1 MSGDPLGYEKHHVTI
16 NGRRMAYVEAGTG
29 DPIVFLHGNPTSSYL
44 WRNVIPHAEAFGRCI
59 APDLVGMGDSE
70 PSGSTGPDAY
80 DFFEHRDHLD
90 GLLDALGVTENAIL
104 VLHDWGSGL
113 GFDWANRHRDR
124 VQGIVYMEAFVRPL
138 AWAEWSDGAKDIF
151 AAMRSDAG
159 EAICLEKNVFVERIL
174 PSSIL
179 RELSEGEMAEYRRPF
194 AEPGE
199 RRRPTLS
206 WPRQIPFDGEPA
218 AVHDVMA
225 DYAQW
230 LASDETLPK
239 LFINADPGIV
249 LIGEQREFCRRWPN
263 QQEITVPGL
272 HFIQEDSPGAIGTA
286 VADFARGLRG

>member
-1 MSGDPLGYEKHHVTI
+1 MSGDTLGYEKRHVTI

-44 WRNVIPHAEAFGRCI
+44 WRNVMPHAEAFGRCI
-59 APDLVGMGDSE
+59 APDLIGMGDSE
-70 PSGSTGPDAY
+70 PSGSTGRDAY
-80 DFFEHRDHLD
+80 DFFEHRDYLD
-90 GLLDALGVTENAIL
+90 SLLAALGVTENVIL

-113 GFDWANRHRDR
+113 GFDWANRHRER

-159 EAICLEKNVFVERIL
+159 EAICLDKNVFVERIL

-179 RELSEGEMAEYRRPF
+179 RELSAAEMAEYRRPF
-194 AEPGE
+194 AGPGE
-199 RRRPTLS
+199 RRRPTLA

-218 AVHDVMA
+218 AIHELMD

-249 LIGEQREFCRRWPN
+249 LIGAQRAFCRAWPN
-263 QQEITVPGL
+263 QQEITVAGL
-272 HFIQEDSPGAIGTA
+272 HFIQEDSPAAIGTA

>member
-1 MSGDPLGYEKHHVTI
+1 MPYKKRHVTI
-16 NGRRMAYVEAGTG
+16 DGRRMACVETGTG

-44 WRNVIPHAEAFGRCI
+44 WRNIIPYAEPYGRCI
-59 APDLVGMGDSE
+59 APDLIGMGDSD
-70 PSGSTGPDAY
+70 PSGSAGPDAY
-80 DFFEHRDHLD
+80 AFFEHRDYLD
-90 GLLDALGVTENAIL
+90 GLLDALGVTENVIL

-113 GFDWANRHRDR
+113 GFDWANRHRER

-159 EAICLEKNVFVERIL
+159 EQVCLEKNVFVERIL

-179 RELSEGEMAEYRRPF
+179 RELSEAEMAEYRRPF
-194 AEPGE
+194 AQAGE

-225 DYAQW
+225 DYAEW
-230 LASDETLPK
+230 LASDDALPK

-249 LIGEQREFCRRWPN
+249 LVGAQREFCRSWPN

-272 HFIQEDSPGAIGTA
+272 HFIQEDSPEAIGTA
-286 VADFARGLRG
+286 VADFTRGIRG

>member
-1 MSGDPLGYEKHHVTI
+1 MPYEKRHVTVD
-16 NGRRMAYVEAGTG
+16 GRRMACVETGTG

-44 WRNVIPHAEAFGRCI
+44 WRNIIPYAEPYGRCI
-59 APDLVGMGDSE
+59 APDLIGMGDSE
-70 PSGSTGPDAY
+70 ASGSTGPDAY
-80 DFFEHRDHLD
+80 DFFEHRDYLD
-90 GLLDALGVTENAIL
+90 GLLDALGATENVIL

-113 GFDWANRHRDR
+113 GFDWANRHRER

-138 AWAEWSDGAKDIF
+138 AWSEWSADAADIF

-159 EAICLEKNVFVERIL
+159 EAICLDKNVFVERIL

-179 RELSEGEMAEYRRPF
+179 RELSDAEMAEYRRPF

-218 AVHDVMA
+218 AVHALMA
-225 DYAQW
+225 DYAGW
-230 LASDETLPK
+230 LAGDDSPPK

-249 LIGEQREFCRRWPN
+249 LIGAQREFCRSWPN

-272 HFIQEDSPGAIGTA
+272 HFIQEDSPDAIGA
-286 VADFARGLRG
+286 GIAAFIDRLRG